1 MLFSCHNKTAPE
13 IFFREVIVMNYS
25 LKNQVLANSLF
36 IAVFSALFIV
46 YCAVTSSL
54 LSDTDEAQSASVDA
68 ERRKVILL
76 DPGHGGEDGGAV
88 GVSGVLEKDLNLMI
102 STTLYDLFRFSG
114 YDVRATRDEDVML
127 YDRNADYKG
136 KKKILDLAA
145 RLEIANSTMP
155 DLFVGIHMNS
165 FPQEKYSGL
174 TVYYSPN
181 KPQSLDAAEALRS
194 DVIRCLQPDNKR
206 ELKAAGSNIYILNR
220 IEYPAILIEC
230 GFLSNSA
237 ECNMLSDAE
246 YRQRLS
252 FVIFS
257 SLSAFLEE

>member
-1 MLFSCHNKTAPE
+1 
-13 IFFREVIVMNYS
+13 MNYS
-25 LKNQVLANSLF
+25 LKRQIVANSLF
-36 IAVFSALFIV
+36 IALFSAVFIL

-54 LSDTDEAQSASVDA
+54 LINTDEAKSASADA
-68 ERRKVILL
+68 ERKKVILL

-88 GVSGVLEKDLNLMI
+88 GINGVLEKDLNLMI
-102 STTLYDLFRFSG
+102 SQTLYDLFRFSG
-114 YDVRATRDEDVML
+114 YDVRATRDEDIML

-136 KKKILDLAA
+136 RKKILDLAA
-145 RLEIANSTMP
+145 RLDIANDTMP

-181 KPQSLDAAEALRS
+181 KSVSHDAADALRG
-194 DVIRCLQPDNKR
+194 DVIRYLQPENDR

-230 GFLSNSA
+230 GFLSNSE
-237 ECNMLSDAE
+237 ECEMLCTEE
-246 YRQRLS
+246 YRRRLS

-257 SLSAFLEE
+257 SLSSFLEE

>member
-1 MLFSCHNKTAPE
+1 
-13 IFFREVIVMNYS
+13 MNYS
-25 LKNQVLANSLF
+25 LKKQIFANSLF
-36 IAVFSALFIV
+36 IAIFSAVFIV

-54 LSDTDEAQSASVDA
+54 LVNTDEAESASADA
-68 ERRKVILL
+68 EKKKVILL

-88 GVSGVLEKDLNLMI
+88 GVNGVLEKDLNLMI
-102 STTLYDLFRFSG
+102 SQTLYDLFRFSG

-136 KKKILDLAA
+136 RKKILDLAA
-145 RLEIANSTMP
+145 RLDIANSTMP

-181 KPQSLDAAEALRS
+181 KSASRDAADALRNE
-194 DVIRCLQPDNKR
+194 VTRYLQPENNR

-230 GFLSNSA
+230 GFLSNRE
-237 ECNMLSDAE
+237 ECEMLSDNE

-257 SLSAFLEE
+257 ALSSFLEE

>member
-1 MLFSCHNKTAPE
+1 MLFSCHNISSRK
-13 IFFREVIVMNYS
+13 IFYREVIILNYS
-25 LKNQVLANSLF
+25 LKKQVFANSLF
-36 IAVFSALFIV
+36 IAIFSALFIV
-46 YCAVTSSL
+46 YCTVTSSL
-54 LSDTDEAQSASVDA
+54 LVDTNEAKSASVDA
-68 ERRKVILL
+68 ERKKIILL

-88 GVSGVLEKDLNLMI
+88 GISGVLEKDLNLMI
-102 STTLYDLFRFSG
+102 SQTLYDLFRFSG

-145 RLEIANSTMP
+145 RLEIANNTAP

-181 KPQSLDAAEALRS
+181 KSQSHDAAEALRG
-194 DVIRCLQPDNKR
+194 DVIRHLQPDNNR
-206 ELKAAGSNIYILNR
+206 ELKAAGSNIYILDR

-230 GFLSNSA
+230 GFLSNRE
-237 ECNMLSDAE
+237 ECEILSDAD